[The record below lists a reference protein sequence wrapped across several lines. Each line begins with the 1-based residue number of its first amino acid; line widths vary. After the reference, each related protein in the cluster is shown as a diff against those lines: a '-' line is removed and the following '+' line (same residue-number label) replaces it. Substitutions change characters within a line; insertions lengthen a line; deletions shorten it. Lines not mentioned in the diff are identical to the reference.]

1 MALLRHRL
9 LWLHLHRQHLP
20 HVKAA
25 PKASPKDVAAAVVVV
40 AEASA
45 LPKAETVSVK
55 ANAVNALSAAAT
67 HAVVNAIV
75 AKAAPQRV
83 VSLAKAVV
91 NARKAVRDAITV
103 VVKHVLMRLRRPV
116 RIRQQS

>member
-25 PKASPKDVAAAVVVV
+25 PKASPKDVVAAVVVV

-45 LPKAETVSVK
+45 LPKAAMVSVK
-55 ANAVNALSAAAT
+55 ASVVSAT
-67 HAVVNAIV
+67 VTLHAVANATV

-91 NARKAVRDAITV
+91 SARKAVRDAITA
-103 VVKHVLMRLRRPV
+103 VVKREAMRLRRPV
-116 RIRQQS
+116 PIRQQS